1 MTNAP
6 EHGFEAHRRHLTR
19 LAYRMLGS
27 ISDAED
33 AVQDAWLRWRE
44 ADPTAVDNPRAYL
57 TRVVTRLCLD
67 LMKSA
72 RRRRELYV
80 GAWLPEPLV
89 EALGASNPAD
99 DELDA
104 PIALM
109 LALER
114 LSPLERAAFLL
125 HDIFD
130 MEFAEIARM
139 LDRSETAC
147 RQLASRARQ
156 HVKIDMPSRNR
167 VSSEEGAR
175 YARAFFEAA
184 HRTDASALQALL
196 ARDVVLHSDG
206 GGKVPAAINPISG
219 ADKVARFFAGIAGK
233 FLRDAQTH
241 YRPARI
247 NGLPGYV
254 SLEGGETL
262 QATALDIRDGLI
274 HAIYAVRNPDKLRH
288 VVLQDDRM
296 GCALDLTTE
305 CRFPKQ
311 PPET

>member
-1 MTNAP
+1 MSRSD
-6 EHGFEAHRRHLTR
+6 EGEFERHRRHLAR

-27 ISDAED
+27 VSDAED
-33 AVQDAWLRWRE
+33 VVQDAWLRWHE
-44 ADPTAVDNPRAYL
+44 ADAAAIANPRAWL

-89 EALGASNPAD
+89 ETLATSSPVD

-130 MEFAEIARM
+130 TDFAEIARL
-139 LDRSETAC
+139 LDRSEAAC

-156 HVKIDMPSRNR
+156 HVKLDMPPRSS
-167 VSSEEGAR
+167 VSSEDGAR

-184 HRTDASALQALL
+184 HRDDASALQALL
-196 ARDVVLHSDG
+196 AEDVVLHSDG
-206 GGKVPAAINPISG
+206 GGKVPAAINPIFG
-219 ADKVARFFAGIAGK
+219 ADRVARFFAGIAGK
-233 FLRDAQTH
+233 FLGAADTP
-241 YRPARI
+241 YRPALI

-254 SLEGGETL
+254 SLEGGQTL
-262 QATALDIRDGLI
+262 QATALDIRDGRI
-274 HAIYAVRNPDKLRH
+274 HAIYAIRNPDKLRH
-288 VVLQDDRM
+288 VTPPV
-296 GCALDLTTE
+296 GC
-305 CRFPKQ
+305 PG
-311 PPET
+311 